1 MSALRTAFRD
11 YISMRRGLGYKFV
24 LPEVRL
30 AGFVTFME
38 QRGVSVI
45 TRDLALEWSMQ
56 PINRRATWGIR
67 LTDVR
72 GFAQYLCS
80 LDPRTEVPPAGILPS
95 PSRCKPYL
103 YSEAEIRDLL
113 AAAFALPPSHALR
126 RWTYYCLFGLLAVTG
141 MRISEALNLQDK
153 DVDLKSGILTIRDTK
168 FGKTRLVPVHPSTKS
183 TLQRY
188 AKRRDA
194 HRYPPRCS
202 HFFVAERGG
211 RLLLQYV
218 HRVFWR
224 LSRQTGLRSPSDHT
238 GPRLHDLR
246 HRFAVQTLL
255 NGYRTGQGVD
265 VVLPVLSTY
274 LGHTCVRDT
283 YWYLSACPEL
293 LGHAA
298 SRLERHW
305 EVTP

>member
-1 MSALRTAFRD
+1 MSILRTAVRD

-24 LPEVRL
+24 QPEVRL

-38 QRGVSVI
+38 QRGAAVI
-45 TRDLALEWSMQ
+45 TRELALEWAMQ

-72 GFAQYLCS
+72 GLAQYLRS
-80 LDPRTEVPPAGILPS
+80 LDPRTEVPPARILPS

-126 RWTYYCLFGLLAVTG
+126 RWTYHCLFGLLAATG
-141 MRISEALNLQDK
+141 LRISEALNLQVK
-153 DVDLKSGILTIRDTK
+153 DVDLKSGVLTIRDTK
-168 FGKTRLVPVHPSTKS
+168 FGKTRLVPVHSTTRS
-183 TLQRY
+183 ILQRY

-194 HRYPPRCS
+194 HHFPPRS
-202 HFFVAERGG
+202 SFFFVAERGG
-211 RLLLQYV
+211 RLLLQNVY
-218 HRVFWR
+218 RVFWR
-224 LSRQTGLRSPSDHT
+224 LSRQTGLRSSSDHT
-238 GPRLHDLR
+238 GPRLHDFR
-246 HRFAVQTLL
+246 HRFAVQTLV
-255 NGYRTGQGVD
+255 NGYRAGQGVD

-293 LGHAA
+293 LGHAVR
-298 SRLERHW
+298 RLEKHW

>member
-24 LPEVRL
+24 QPEVRL

-38 QRGVSVI
+38 QRGVGVI

-103 YSEAEIRDLL
+103 YTEAEIRDLL

-126 RWTYYCLFGLLAVTG
+126 RWTYHCLFGLLAVTG

-153 DVDLKSGILTIRDTK
+153 DVDLKGGILTIRDTK
-168 FGKTRLVPVHPSTKS
+168 FGKNRLVPVHPTTRS

-188 AKRRDA
+188 AKRRDT

-218 HRVFWR
+218 YRVFWR
-224 LSRQTGLRSPSDHT
+224 LSRQTGLRSPSGHT

-274 LGHTCVRDT
+274 LGHICVRDT

-293 LGHAA
+293 LGH
-298 SRLERHW
+298 SVRRLERHW